1 MKQNSKTILKCFAGE
16 TSFLSESADI
26 APDVNSFVQVH
37 EIESYRTSESS
48 IACAGLHDEANKEIF
63 VSQDL
68 VKSSSLSLVDPLCSV
83 VPCSISSENTSL
95 TIAQNQTDKENDTE
109 ECFRPTPK
117 HGVDNSHKSSNLI
130 IELHHEDVQAMPTIS
145 GECSP
150 VKVRRQL
157 ISLRTYSTLL
167 PNDVSILDRRSLYQN
182 QSLELECDQRLVP
195 LNKNVGCIR
204 SFDKRSCNEP
214 LPCHPVSWDT
224 AGRGN
229 EEKGETTLNK
239 NPVATMKN
247 QKRNYHETAGYG
259 FPVQA
264 SKKRRQPVIF
274 NHRAHLGLQAP
285 KPFINSSTWE
295 KQTKISLV
303 PENVAKLQQ
312 NKELHNIQFECKNSH
327 DRDVSLKKRVRFSEA
342 EIPVQQN
349 KNLQKLDSSTKNCKP
364 WLLILYHSFQI
375 DEHYKLL

>member
-83 VPCSISSENTSL
+83 VPCSISSENTSH

-229 EEKGETTLNK
+229 EEKGETTLNR
-239 NPVATMKN
+239 NPAATMKN
-247 QKRNYHETAGYG
+247 QKRNYHETAEHG

-264 SKKRRQPVIF
+264 LKKRRQTVIF

-285 KPFINSSTWE
+285 KPFMNSSTWE